1 MSSIS
6 HFEILH
12 FQAKTTV
19 ATLWATFGNIRANVI
34 PTSGHTRLIDC
45 FQITVTIY
53 ALDHDDDD
61 DVIDDVGICRSAGRP
76 LPPPPPSSYR
86 T

>member
-1 MSSIS
+1 MSIS

-53 ALDHDDDD
+53 ALEHDD
-61 DVIDDVGICRSAGRP
+61 DVIDDVGICISAGRP